1 MPNSRATPLPPLDW
15 RRIWREHARWL
26 REASVLTTLRP
37 GAFHRKLRSL
47 VERERAR
54 RKG

>member
-1 MPNSRATPLPPLDW
+1 MVKPLPPLDW
-15 RRIWREHARWL
+15 RRIWKDLRNWGATQFLASRRARY
-26 REASVLTTLRP
+26 
-37 GAFHRKLRSL
+37 RKIRSL

>member
-1 MPNSRATPLPPLDW
+1 MVKPRALPPLDW
-15 RRIWREHARWL
+15 RRIKADFAEWDTRNRY
-26 REASVLTTLRP
+26 VLWP
-37 GAFHRKLRSL
+37 WQWAKLRAL